1 MYKET
6 IPYLAGSVF
15 KNLLFYILQF
25 VINQHR
31 NTTCILFL
39 FRLALLIVSDEIRAK
54 LRPNS
59 ALHARPKSIPES
71 QSTLTPPNSMPV
83 SPVTITI
90 ESPIS
95 PGPAQVSD
103 VETEVFLWPAEVENR
118 LLDPGV
124 VNDTQTQAL
133 LLTTL
138 VRRYPAVWV
147 IEIY

>member
-1 MYKET
+1 M
-6 IPYLAGSVF
+6 
-15 KNLLFYILQF
+15 F
-25 VINQHR
+25 V
-31 NTTCILFL
+31 TTFISH
-39 FRLALLIVSDEIRAK
+39 LALLIVSDEIRTK

-59 ALHARPKSIPES
+59 SLHARPKSIPES
-71 QSTLTPPNSMPV
+71 QSSITPPSSMPV

-95 PGPAQVSD
+95 PGPAQISE

-138 VRRYPAVWV
+138 VRKTSLAVL
-147 IEIY
+147 

>member
-1 MYKET
+1 
-6 IPYLAGSVF
+6 
-15 KNLLFYILQF
+15 
-25 VINQHR
+25 
-31 NTTCILFL
+31 
-39 FRLALLIVSDEIRAK
+39 
-54 LRPNS
+54 
-59 ALHARPKSIPES
+59 
-71 QSTLTPPNSMPV
+71 MPV

-138 VRRYPAVWV
+138 VRKNPGSLGNRDLFIFKNRVFCLILVNTGSTYQRRLAREVL
-147 IEIY
+147 I

>member
-1 MYKET
+1 M
-6 IPYLAGSVF
+6 IQF
-15 KNLLFYILQF
+15 KTF
-25 VINQHR
+25 VKRLTFVLRRYFPINFFSIH
-31 NTTCILFL
+31 FSSH
-39 FRLALLIVSDEIRAK
+39 LALLIVSDEIRAK

-59 ALHARPKSIPES
+59 SLHARPKPIPES
-71 QSTLTPPNSMPV
+71 QSSITPPSSMPV

-95 PGPAQVSD
+95 PGPANVSE

-138 VRRYPAVWV
+138 VRG
-147 IEIY
+147 